1 MILDLKEAGWLEL
14 SERDAIYKEFSFKNF
29 NQVISTYSCLRHG
42 VLFFFF
48 FFLVTLGCNSISTG
62 CLVPC
67 GSRV

>member
-48 FFLVTLGCNSISTG
+48 FGHLRL
-62 CLVPC
+62 
-67 GSRV
+67 